1 MAVKYW
7 WLEFPV
13 SIFWLSILQT
23 VEKLFLA
30 TQILAGNIQDQ
41 IDTETRLDKGRKL
54 ISKVQLVTETG

>member
-7 WLEFPV
+7 WLEFAV

-23 VEKLFLA
+23 VEKLLLA